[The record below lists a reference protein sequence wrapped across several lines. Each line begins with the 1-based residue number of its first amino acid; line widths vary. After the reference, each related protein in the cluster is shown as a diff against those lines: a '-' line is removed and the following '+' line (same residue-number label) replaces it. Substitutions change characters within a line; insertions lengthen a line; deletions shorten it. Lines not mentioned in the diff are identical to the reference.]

1 MLPRRGTS
9 KDVVSGFSR
18 TIFNAALPWVGI
30 GLVAIV
36 APASAALRQ
45 RAATADA
52 FDDLYRRGQSVNKTL
67 KTLTAR
73 FTETSTSSLLTKPIV
88 ARGRLA
94 VERPARVVLRYT
106 DPDARVVLIDGN
118 RMTMSWPSRGITQV
132 TDIGT
137 AQRRVQKY
145 FVNGTA
151 AELHGQFDI
160 RDHGTAGDRPDLYYV
175 TMVPKR
181 KQIRESLAQ
190 LDLWVNRSS
199 LLLDAIKMTFANGD
213 TKTMAFEDVVPNATI
228 DPGSFTLDR

>member
-1 MLPRRGTS
+1 MSVPVRGAAMHATS
-9 KDVVSGFSR
+9 AC
-18 TIFNAALPWVGI
+18 IAACL
-30 GLVAIV
+30 LRVA
-36 APASAALRQ
+36 ASAIAPP
-45 RAATADA
+45 DA
-52 FDDLYRRGQSVNKTL
+52 FDELYARGQKANAAI

-73 FTETSTSSLLTKPIV
+73 FTETTTSTLLTKPIV

-94 VERPARVVLRYT
+94 VQRPSRVVLRYT
-106 DPDARVVLIDGN
+106 DPDARVVLIDGD
-118 RMTMSWPSRGITQV
+118 RMTMSWPSRSLTQV

-160 RDHGTAGDRPDLYYV
+160 HDHGAAGDRPDLYYV
-175 TMVPKR
+175 TMLPKR

-213 TKTMAFEDVVPNATI
+213 TKTMAFEEVVPNATI
-228 DPGSFTLDR
+228 EPGAFRLDH